1 MIEINER
8 EAMDKFLSTAIAA
21 AKSAAAVQLGYFNNN
36 VGVMEKDSTFNL
48 VTEADLKSEDT
59 IVETIRAQFPDH
71 NILAEEKQY
80 GKTDSE
86 YLWIID
92 PLDGTNNFSCGV
104 PIFASSIA
112 LAHRGEIVCGVVYN
126 PILNEMFYAEKG
138 KGAFLNGKRIVVNG
152 VDSFAKA
159 LMITGFY
166 YDRGAA
172 MEENCDAIKRFKG
185 KKILGI
191 RRFGAAA
198 LDLCFIACGRAAGYW
213 EFKLSPWDFAA
224 GRLIVQEAGGMITDD
239 KNGVLPIDQKSFVVA
254 SNGKLHAQ
262 MLEIIEN
269 KC

>member
-1 MIEINER
+1 MDAYLSVAIE
-8 EAMDKFLSTAIAA
+8 A
-21 AKSAAAVQLGYFNNN
+21 AKNAAVVQLGYFNNN
-36 VGVMEKDSTFNL
+36 VGVMEKDSAFNL

-59 IVETIRAQFPDH
+59 IVETIRTYFPDH

-92 PLDGTNNFSCGV
+92 PLDGTNNFACGV

-138 KGAFLNGKRIVVNG
+138 KGAYLNGKRIVVNN
-152 VDSFAKA
+152 VDSLGKS

-166 YDRGAA
+166 YDRGAD
-172 MEENCDAIKRFKG
+172 MEANCDAIKRFKG
-185 KKILGI
+185 QKILGI

-224 GRLIVQEAGGMITDD
+224 GRLLVKEAGGTITDD
-239 KNGVLPIDQKSFVVA
+239 KGGVLPIDQKAFVVA
-254 SNGKLHAQ
+254 SNGKIHAQ
-262 MLEIIEN
+262 MLDIISAT
-269 KC
+269 C